1 MHTAENLKRHFIF
14 TYRRYV
20 LFNFESKL
28 SDLKRVKKLKFAV
41 LHYREIDLDSELL
54 AFKRAQLLEEFKRRS
69 SLNYETLYSA
79 RIKKSHLARSRF

>member
-1 MHTAENLKRHFIF
+1 M
-14 TYRRYV
+14 
-20 LFNFESKL
+20 

-79 RIKKSHLARSRF
+79 RIKKKPPRALSLLTRYALAFGCKET